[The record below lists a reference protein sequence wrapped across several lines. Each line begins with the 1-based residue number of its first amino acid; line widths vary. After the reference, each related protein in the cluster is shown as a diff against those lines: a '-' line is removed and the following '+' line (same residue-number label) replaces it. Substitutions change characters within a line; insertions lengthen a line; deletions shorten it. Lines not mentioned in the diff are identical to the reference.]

1 MSDADELDVIV
12 VGAGLAGLSCAWKTA
27 SAGLATAV
35 LERGDVPGGKN
46 LTGGRLY
53 LDPVR
58 ELCGDLL
65 EGAPFERR
73 VVSEALVLTD
83 DDASVTVRL
92 DGADDRSAAGSVT
105 VLRARL
111 DQHLADRLAEKD
123 AFALPEQKV
132 DELLRDQSGRVV
144 GVRVGPEEL
153 RAKVIVAADGG
164 LSFLAEQ
171 AGLRPRRPSHNYAV
185 GVKELVKLDSA
196 TIDQRFNVAP
206 GDGAARLYL
215 GRVTRGLPGGG
226 FLYTNAESISL
237 GLVVHVEALQRWG
250 GDDKLW
256 ELVEA
261 FKQRPDV
268 APLLAGGETVE
279 YGAHIIPEGGLGAL
293 PHGFGVPGLLLA
305 GDAAGLV
312 LNTGV
317 TVRGMDLALASG
329 ALAGKA
335 ITASFEGGFD
345 AAGCLSRYERALDE
359 SFALEQLRAHRR
371 APDLLGIERLYDR
384 YPRGAVQVAGELFGV
399 GPDGGSL
406 SIGKAMKRLRQD
418 VLGLRGLLD
427 LWKLYKT

>member
-1 MSDADELDVIV
+1 MTDSDELDVIV
-12 VGAGLAGLSCAWKTA
+12 VGAGLAGLSCAWQTA
-27 SAGLATAV
+27 SAGLMTAV

-53 LDPVR
+53 LDPVQQ
-58 ELCGDLL
+58 LCGDLL

-92 DGADDRSAAGSVT
+92 DGADERAAAGSVT
-105 VLRARL
+105 VLRAKL
-111 DQHLADRLAEKD
+111 DQHLAEKLAEKD
-123 AFALPEQKV
+123 AFALPEQRAE
-132 DELLRDQSGRVV
+132 ELLRDDSGAVV
-144 GVRVGPEEL
+144 GVKVGAEEL
-153 RAKVIVAADGG
+153 RAKVVVAADGG

-171 AGLRPRRPSHNYAV
+171 AGLRKTRPAHNYAV
-185 GVKELVKLDSA
+185 GVKEIVKLDTE
-196 TIDQRFNVAP
+196 TIDQRFNVSP

-215 GRVTRGLPGGG
+215 GRVTRGLAGGG
-226 FLYTNAESISL
+226 FLYTNSDTLSL
-237 GLVVHVEALQRWG
+237 GLVVHVEALQQWG

-256 ELVEA
+256 ELLEA
-261 FKQRPDV
+261 FKERPDV
-268 APLLAGGETVE
+268 APLIAGGETVE

-293 PHGFGVPGLLLA
+293 PFSFGIPGLLLV

-317 TVRGMDLALASG
+317 TVRGMDLALVSG
-329 ALAGKA
+329 ALAGRCIA
-335 ITASFEGGFD
+335 RSFADGFD
-345 AAGCLSRYERALDE
+345 AASCLSRYEQVLDE
-359 SFALEQLRAHRR
+359 SFAMDQLRAHRR
-371 APDLLGIERLYDR
+371 APELLGLARLYDR

-406 SIGKAMKRLRQD
+406 SIGKAMKKLRKD
-418 VLGLRGLLD
+418 VLGFRGLLD